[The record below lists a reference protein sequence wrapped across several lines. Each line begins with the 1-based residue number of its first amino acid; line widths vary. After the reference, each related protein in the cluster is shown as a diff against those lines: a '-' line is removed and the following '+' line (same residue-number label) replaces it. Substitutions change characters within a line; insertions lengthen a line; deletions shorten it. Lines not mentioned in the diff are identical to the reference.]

1 MTDDKRNCPAFG
13 KKCFNC
19 EKMNHF
25 ARKCRGKNNK
35 AGQVNQTTEVEQK
48 AEEDLY
54 CFSSISDGDEPKAR
68 KAVINMQISEP
79 EAENMT
85 VQFQIDTGSQCD
97 ILPISLYIQV
107 TGDNQLQRLQTCK
120 KEIISYTGE
129 RRKIA
134 GKAKLPV
141 WFGDQRRTLNFN
153 IINGDYQPV
162 LSLDHHQHRSW
173 RSHFEQM

>member
-1 MTDDKRNCPAFG
+1 
-13 KKCFNC
+13 
-19 EKMNHF
+19 MNHF

-48 AEEDLY
+48 AEEDLH

-107 TGDNQLQRLQTCK
+107 TGENAATATPTDISN
-120 KEIISYTGE
+120 KEIISYSGE

-162 LSLDHHQHRSW
+162 LSLDHHQHRSC
-173 RSHFEQM
+173 RSHFKQM

>member
-1 MTDDKRNCPAFG
+1 
-13 KKCFNC
+13 
-19 EKMNHF
+19 MNHF

-79 EAENMT
+79 EAENT

-120 KEIISYTGE
+120 KEIISYTGQ
-129 RRKIA
+129 RRIIA